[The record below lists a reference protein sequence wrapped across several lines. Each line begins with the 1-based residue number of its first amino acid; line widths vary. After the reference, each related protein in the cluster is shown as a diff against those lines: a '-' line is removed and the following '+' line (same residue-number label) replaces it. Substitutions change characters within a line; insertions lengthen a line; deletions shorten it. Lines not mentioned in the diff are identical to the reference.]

1 MTPHESHHPDT
12 EENPMKND
20 RITHNPAPV
29 IPGISDSVRV
39 SSGDLL
45 FVSGAVGF
53 EADGSVPTDF
63 ARAIE
68 LTYAEL
74 ERALKAGGA
83 TWDDLVR
90 VNVYITQ
97 LDQEKL
103 ATWRTTRDSIVKAAE
118 PSASTVIGVYSLFN
132 GAAIEIDAI
141 AAV

>member
-1 MTPHESHHPDT
+1 
-12 EENPMKND
+12 
-20 RITHNPAPV
+20 
-29 IPGISDSVRV
+29 V

-45 FVSGAVGF
+45 FISGAVGF
-53 EADGSVPTDF
+53 EADGSVPDDF

-74 ERALKAGGA
+74 ERALTAGGA

-90 VNVYITQ
+90 VNVYITR

-103 ATWRTTRDSIVKAAE
+103 AVWRTTRNSIVKVDK
-118 PSASTVIGVYSLFN
+118 PSASTVIGVHSLYN
-132 GAAIEIDAI
+132 GATIEIDAI

>member
-1 MTPHESHHPDT
+1 MT
-12 EENPMKND
+12 ND
-20 RITHNPAPV
+20 RITHNQAPV

-53 EADGSVPTDF
+53 EEDGSVPEDF

-74 ERALKAGGA
+74 ERALTAGGA

-103 ATWRTTRDSIVKAAE
+103 ATWRTTRDSIVKTE
-118 PSASTVIGVYSLFN
+118 KPSASTVIGVYSLFN
-132 GAAIEIDAI
+132 GATIEIDAI

>member
-1 MTPHESHHPDT
+1 MT
-12 EENPMKND
+12 ND

-45 FVSGAVGF
+45 FVSGVVGF
-53 EADGSVPTDF
+53 EEDGSVPEDF

-103 ATWRTTRDSIVKAAE
+103 AIWRTTRNSIVKTE
-118 PSASTVIGVYSLFN
+118 NPSASTVIGVYSLFN
-132 GAAIEIDAI
+132 GATIEIDAI